1 MARRSRI
8 RGMNSVRRGLNTFFN
23 DTVYQKA
30 NRAVTESL
38 IIGMAKAM
46 IYTPI
51 DKGLLINSSF
61 RSPPRRE
68 GRKVVGTAGYTQAY
82 AAALH
87 DREDWRPKR
96 PGTPGKPT
104 GGYNPSATPKFLE
117 RGFEETEAQ
126 QRAAVIRIMRV

>member
-1 MARRSRI
+1 LSR
-8 RGMNSVRRGLNTFFN
+8 FFN
-23 DTVYQKA
+23 DEAMQKA

-46 IYTPI
+46 TYTPI

-61 RSPPRRE
+61 RDTRRE
-68 GRKVVGTAGYTQAY
+68 GRKIIGTAGYTQAY

-87 DREDWRPKR
+87 DNMNWRPKR
-96 PGTPGKPT
+96 PGTPGKPR

-117 RGFEETEAQ
+117 KGFEETEAQ